1 MLEFHTTDDQV
12 KDLSVWSADHCT
24 VALVQPNNLKNI
36 KIIQAHF
43 KNHINFQYSESFLL
57 RF

>member
-12 KDLSVWSADHCT
+12 KDLSILSADHCI

-36 KIIQAHF
+36 KNIVDNTHF
-43 KNHINFQYSESFLL
+43 KNHINF
-57 RF
+57 